1 METQNIFAFLAIS
14 MITMCFGWGIR
25 GSAIGGEKGAML
37 PGAFMGILC
46 VWYTG
51 SELLMDNVYLFAAAC
66 ALGYF
71 YGGMEPYG
79 STMSLVLTHN
89 SPRYNPP
96 LGYLALAFKGSIWS
110 GLGSAFLG
118 MSFSAMSGVVYK
130 WYDFVIFFALVP
142 LVQEIGYRIFNTPY
156 DPEHGKMPKVCFS
169 KDSREEWGRNLVI
182 VAGVLVMA
190 AIRRDIFTIIMW
202 VGGALAGSIGWVI
215 AITFYD
221 KELHPLKNGKML
233 FGKWEKLKIVDGW
246 KIMEFTQGCFNG
258 LGIAGAFVLGWP
270 LAAKN
275 LEQAEAAGKLWYML
289 PEKVD
294 TVLSWAF
301 CALIIL
307 TIFLFI
313 IPYRRNG
320 NKITRAFG
328 EVDMNI
334 VEVIERPC
342 YMVGPLALVM
352 LGSTT
357 MASIICCFT
366 MYYVIAQHDGLE
378 RYWDFKN
385 IKLIR
390 IILILIGAVALAVQA
405 IRGYTLWETWIF
417 YCVGYVL
424 FDLVYF
430 YRPKRVIENY
440 RNSKSVKEFLVSFGG
455 DITVLP
461 FFHILMV
468 GLLVFGYYNFR

>member
-1 METQNIFAFLAIS
+1 METQNALAFIAIS
-14 MITMCFGWGIR
+14 VLAMCFGWGMR

-51 SELLMDNVYLFAAAC
+51 SDLLMENVFLFAAAC

-71 YGGMEPYG
+71 YGGMEPYA
-79 STMSLVLTHN
+79 STMGLILHHDEA
-89 SPRYNPP
+89 RYNPS

-110 GLGSAFLG
+110 GLGAGFLG
-118 MSFSAMSGVVYK
+118 VSFSAMSGKVYK

-142 LVQEIGYRIFNTPY
+142 LLQEIGYRIFNTPY
-156 DPEHGKMPKVCFS
+156 DPENGKMPKVCFS
-169 KDSREEWGRNLVI
+169 ETSREEWGRNLVI
-182 VAGVLVMA
+182 VASLLIMM
-190 AIRRDIFTIIMW
+190 AIRRDIFGIIMW
-202 VGGALAGSIGWVI
+202 IGGALAGSVGWIV

-221 KELHPLKNGKML
+221 KQMHPLKNGKRM
-233 FGKWEKLKIVDGW
+233 FGKLDENNVIDGW

-258 LGIAGAFVLGWP
+258 LGIASAFVLGWP
-270 LAAKN
+270 IAAKN
-275 LEQAEAAGKLWYML
+275 IEQAEAAGKLWYIL

-294 TVLSWAF
+294 TVLSWVF

-313 IPYRRNG
+313 IPYRKNG

-328 EVDMNI
+328 EVDMNL

-342 YMVGPLALVM
+342 YMVAPLALIM

-357 MASIICCFT
+357 MAGIICCFT
-366 MYYVIAQHDGLE
+366 MYYVVAQHDGLE
-378 RYWDFKN
+378 RYCDFKG

-390 IILILIGAVALAVQA
+390 AFLILLGAAILVVQA
-405 IRGYTLWETWIF
+405 IRGFTLWETWVF

-424 FDLVYF
+424 FDLVAF
-430 YRPKRVIENY
+430 VRPKTIKEN
-440 RNSKSVKEFLVSFGG
+440 REKSTSFKSFLLAFQSKL
-455 DITVLP
+455 TVLP
-461 FFHILMV
+461 FFYILMA
-468 GLLVFGYYNFR
+468 GLLVFDYVNFR

>member
-1 METQNIFAFLAIS
+1 METQNVFFFLAIS
-14 MITMCFGWGIR
+14 MITMCFGWGMR

-37 PGAFMGILC
+37 PGALMGILC

-51 SELLMDNVYLFAAAC
+51 SELLMENVFLFAAAC

-79 STMSLVLTHN
+79 STMGLILHHDV
-89 SPRYNPP
+89 PRYSPP

-110 GLGSAFLG
+110 GLGAGFLG
-118 MSFSAMSGVVYK
+118 VSFSAMSGVVYK

-142 LVQEIGYRIFNTPY
+142 LLQEIGYRIFNTPY
-156 DPEHGKMPKVCFS
+156 DPQNGRMPKVCFS
-169 KDSREEWGRNLVI
+169 EDSREEWGRNLVI
-182 VAGVLVMA
+182 VASLLIMMVVRG
-190 AIRRDIFTIIMW
+190 DIFSILMW
-202 VGGALAGSIGWVI
+202 IGGALAGSIGWVV

-221 KELHPLKNGKML
+221 KQIHPLKNGKRL
-233 FGKWEKLKIVDGW
+233 FGKLDELNVIDGW

-270 LAAKN
+270 IAAKN

-294 TVLSWAF
+294 TVLSWVF

-334 VEVIERPC
+334 VEVLERPC
-342 YMVGPLALVM
+342 YMVAPLALVM
-352 LGSTT
+352 LGSNT

-378 RYWDFKN
+378 RYWDYKG
-385 IKLIR
+385 IKFIR
-390 IILILIGAVALAVQA
+390 AFLIILGAVILAIQA
-405 IRGYTLWETWIF
+405 VRGYTLWETWVC
-417 YCVGYVL
+417 YLVGYCL
-424 FDLVYF
+424 FDAVAFL
-430 YRPKRVIENY
+430 RPKRVKENWKK
-440 RNSKSVKEFLVSFGG
+440 SKSFKDFLVSFGG
-455 DITVLP
+455 DLTVLP
-461 FFHILMV
+461 FFYILV
-468 GLLVFGYYNFR
+468 AVLLVFGYNYLR

>member
-51 SELLMDNVYLFAAAC
+51 SELLMNNVFLFAAAC

-79 STMSLVLTHN
+79 STMGLVLDHD
-89 SPRYNPP
+89 SPRYNPS

-110 GLGSAFLG
+110 GLGAGFLG
-118 MSFSAMSGVVYK
+118 VSFSAMSGVVYK

-156 DPEHGKMPKVCFS
+156 APEHGKMPKVCFS
-169 KDSREEWGRNLVI
+169 KDSREEWGRNLVV
-182 VAGVLVMA
+182 VAGLLIMMA
-190 AIRRDIFTIIMW
+190 VRRDIFGIIMW
-202 VGGALAGSIGWVI
+202 IGGALAGSIGWVV

-246 KIMEFTQGCFNG
+246 KIMEFTQGCFHG

-275 LEQAEAAGKLWYML
+275 LEQAEAAGELWYML
-289 PEKVD
+289 PETVD
-294 TVLSWAF
+294 TILSWAF

-334 VEVIERPC
+334 VEVLERPC

-390 IILILIGAVALAVQA
+390 IFLILLGAVILVGQ
-405 IRGYTLWETWIF
+405 ILRGYTLWETWIF
-417 YCVGYVL
+417 YCVGYIL

-430 YRPKRVIENY
+430 YRPQRIIEN
-440 RNSKSVKEFLVSFGG
+440 RKKSSTVKEFFISFGG

>member
-14 MITMCFGWGIR
+14 MITMCFAWGIR

-79 STMSLVLTHN
+79 STMSLVLHHDE
-89 SPRYNPP
+89 PRYNPS

-118 MSFSAMSGVVYK
+118 VSFSAMSGVVYK
-130 WYDFVIFFALVP
+130 WYDFVVFFALVP

-156 DPEHGKMPKVCFS
+156 DPEHGRMPKVCFS
-169 KDSREEWGRNLVI
+169 KDSREEWGRNLMI
-182 VAGVLVMA
+182 VAGLLVLM
-190 AIRRDIFTIIMW
+190 AIRRDIFGIIMW
-202 VGGALAGSIGWVI
+202 IGGALAGSIGWVV

-221 KELHPLKNGKML
+221 KQMHPLKNGKML

-246 KIMEFTQGCFNG
+246 KIMEFTQGCFHG
-258 LGIAGAFVLGWP
+258 LGIAAAFVLGWP
-270 LAAKN
+270 LAQKN
-275 LEQAEAAGKLWYML
+275 LEQAETAGKLWYML

-294 TVLSWAF
+294 ITLSWVF

-334 VEVIERPC
+334 VEVLERPC
-342 YMVGPLALVM
+342 YMVAPLCLVM

-378 RYWDFKN
+378 RYWDYKG
-385 IKLIR
+385 IKFIR
-390 IILILIGAVALAVQA
+390 IFLILLGAVILVGQ
-405 IRGYTLWETWIF
+405 ILRGYTLWETWIF

-430 YRPKRVIENY
+430 YRPKRVAENY

-468 GLLVFGYYNFR
+468 GLLIFGAINFR

>member
-1 METQNIFAFLAIS
+1 METQNIFGFLAIS
-14 MITMCFGWGIR
+14 MITMCFAWGIR

-51 SELLMDNVYLFAAAC
+51 SELLMDNVFLFAAAC

-79 STMSLVLTHN
+79 STMSLVLHHDGE
-89 SPRYNPP
+89 RYNPSM
-96 LGYLALAFKGSIWS
+96 GYLALAFKGSIWS

-118 MSFSAMSGVVYK
+118 ISFSAMSGVVYK

-156 DPEHGKMPKVCFS
+156 APEKGKMPKVCFS

-182 VAGVLVMA
+182 VAGLLVLM
-190 AIRRDIFTIIMW
+190 AIRRDIFGILMW
-202 VGGALAGSIGWVI
+202 IGGALGGSVGWVI
-215 AITFYD
+215 AIKFYD
-221 KELHPLKNGKML
+221 MQMHPLKNGKWL
-233 FGKWEKLKIVDGW
+233 FGKWERLKIIDGW

-258 LGIAGAFVLGWP
+258 LGISAAFVLGWP

-275 LEQAEAAGKLWYML
+275 LEQAEAAGKLWYAI

-294 TVLSWAF
+294 ITLSWIF

-334 VEVIERPC
+334 VEVLERPC

-385 IKLIR
+385 IKFIR
-390 IILILIGAVALAVQA
+390 IFLILLGAVILACQVL
-405 IRGYTLWETWIF
+405 RGYTLWETWIF
-417 YCVGYVL
+417 YCVGYIV

-440 RNSKSVKEFLVSFGG
+440 KNSKSVKEFLVSFGG

-461 FFHILMV
+461 FFHIIMV
-468 GLLVFGYYNFR
+468 GLLVFGYINFR

>member
-1 METQNIFAFLAIS
+1 METQNVFAFLAIS
-14 MITMCFGWGIR
+14 MITMCFGWGMR

-37 PGAFMGILC
+37 PGAFIGILC

-79 STMSLVLTHN
+79 STMGLVLDHD
-89 SPRYNPP
+89 SPRYNPS

-156 DPEHGKMPKVCFS
+156 DPEHGKMPKICFS

-202 VGGALAGSIGWVI
+202 VGGALAGSIGWVV

-275 LEQAEAAGKLWYML
+275 LEQAEATGKLWYML

-294 TVLSWAF
+294 ITLSWVF

-334 VEVIERPC
+334 VEVLERPC
-342 YMVGPLALVM
+342 YMVGPLCLVM

-378 RYWDFKN
+378 RYWDYKN

-390 IILILIGAVALAVQA
+390 IFLILLGAAILAGQ
-405 IRGYTLWETWIF
+405 ILRGYTLWETWIF
-417 YCVGYVL
+417 YCVGYIL
-424 FDLVYF
+424 FDLAYF
-430 YRPKRVIENY
+430 ARPKRLKENKEK
-440 RNSKSVKEFLVSFGG
+440 SKSLKEFIVSFGG
-455 DITVLP
+455 DATVLP
-461 FFHILMV
+461 FFYVLMI
-468 GLLVFGYYNFR
+468 GLLVFGYVNFR

>member
-1 METQNIFAFLAIS
+1 METQNILAFLAIS
-14 MITMCFGWGIR
+14 MITMCFGWGMR

-51 SELLMDNVYLFAAAC
+51 SDLLMENVFIFAAAC

-79 STMSLVLTHN
+79 STMGLVLDHD
-89 SPRYNPP
+89 SPRYSPP

-142 LVQEIGYRIFNTPY
+142 LLQEIGYRIFNTPY

-169 KDSREEWGRNLVI
+169 KDSREEWGRNIVI
-182 VAGVLVMA
+182 VASLLIMA
-190 AIRRDIFTIIMW
+190 AVRGDIFTIIMW
-202 VGGALAGSIGWVI
+202 VGGALAGSIGWVV

-233 FGKWEKLKIVDGW
+233 FGRWEKLKIVDGW

-275 LEQAEAAGKLWYML
+275 LEQAEATGKLWYGL
-289 PEKVD
+289 NETVD
-294 TVLSWAF
+294 VTLSWVF

-334 VEVIERPC
+334 VEVLERPC
-342 YMVGPLALVM
+342 YMVGPLALIM

-357 MASIICCFT
+357 MAEIICCFT

-378 RYWDFKN
+378 RYWDYKN

-390 IILILIGAVALAVQA
+390 IFLILLGAVILVGQ
-405 IRGYTLWETWIF
+405 ILRGYTLWETWIF
-417 YCVGYVL
+417 YCVGYIL
-424 FDLVYF
+424 FDLAYF
-430 YRPKRVIENY
+430 ARPKRVKENWQK
-440 RNSKSVKEFLVSFGG
+440 SKSFKQFLVSFGG
-455 DITVLP
+455 DATVLP
-461 FFHILMV
+461 FFYILMI
-468 GLLVFGYYNFR
+468 GLLVFGYFTFR